1 MSLQLLLEKIKDKKI
16 IILGFGKEGV
26 STYNFIRRH
35 FPKMNITVADRNE
48 ELYTDDINDKHIK
61 FIKGQ
66 KYDRNLNNYDLIFK
80 SPGINFNHIDYYI
93 ESEKITSQTDL
104 FLEFFGE
111 QTIGITGTKGKST
124 TSSLIYHIMSDVN
137 KDTFLVGNIG
147 TPFFDILEKIS
158 SKSLIIAELSAHQL
172 EFVNTSPK
180 YAVLLNIYQEHLDH
194 FNSFNNYQIAKLNI
208 AKYQKNGDFL
218 VYNGDDLHIPMLVK
232 GYRIDN
238 DKCVFGTKVHTGYHV
253 RCSNHLVK
261 FMNDGEIID
270 EYDLVDYKNLPG
282 THNYFNIMAAIA
294 ICKKLCATHEQ
305 IMKSLLTFKG
315 LSHRIE
321 FVGKYNGIEFYND
334 SISTIPEATI
344 AACRALR
351 EVDTLII
358 GGFDRGIDYI
368 PLINFLKN
376 NNIHNIIFTGPAGK
390 RVFQLCCD
398 NKIVFENV
406 LETDDFEKMTDFAFE
421 KTPNGGIVLLS
432 PAAASYNQFKNFE
445 ERGDYFKESIIKSYK
460 KIKK

>member
-93 ESEKITSQTDL
+93 ESERITSQTDL

-253 RCSNHLVK
+253 RCSSHLVK